1 MFENLALVDESL
13 VFIITLSRSA
23 FEINQLKDNVMLRTI
38 SLATV
43 LVMLLAPE
51 ASSQFAWNWQGS
63 ADGWAAAG
71 GCSVTSS
78 EAFLT
83 MSVTGNQPHIQSPT
97 GLGLTADDFDSFTVS
112 VQNHTAVGSFLL
124 KWFDD
129 SNALL
134 GQATIPVETEMD
146 GPQTYTVAL
155 SDVSGWSGSTVAKFR
170 LRGPA
175 GGGDALGDVD
185 WYNLAINEVSEAVQ
199 GCTDPE
205 ACNYNPSAT
214 EEDGSCTYP
223 GALQPTDYEWQ
234 GTKAGWTGAGGV
246 VLTQGPDFM
255 TMTVTGAS
263 NVAEMQSPTGLGL
276 DAASFGSMTVTLSNP
291 TSVSGGFQVRW
302 YDAANSLAGNMNIP
316 VDTGM
321 TEFETYTLDL
331 ASSENWTGTIDK
343 IRLRGPFALDVSQ
356 GVTDVLWHSLSMN
369 EILNCEGECADDLDA
384 DGVCDAV
391 DDCFLTGCTEEGAC
405 NYDSEACQDDG
416 SCEYIGAN
424 TTVSYAW
431 QGTKAGWIG
440 AGGVQLTQGPDHM
453 TMTVTGAN
461 SVAEMQS
468 PSGLGV
474 DASAFGHFVVEVQ
487 NPSSVVG
494 GFQLR
499 WYDDLGNL
507 LGAEPIP
514 VDSNM
519 IEPVSYEVNLLSNSD
534 WAGTVDKLRLR
545 GPFDLDVSSE
555 PSDVFWVNFSLT
567 PVVDCDGACIEDV
580 DDCGVCG
587 GDGTSC
593 LVAGCTNPF
602 YIEFDPSA
610 TLDDGS
616 CSNLVVLGCMYS
628 VALNFNP
635 IANDDDGSCEFSSAP
650 DCAGDLD
657 GDLAVTTGD
666 LLAFLA
672 VFGATCQ

>member
-1 MFENLALVDESL
+1 MFRN
-13 VFIITLSRSA
+13 
-23 FEINQLKDNVMLRTI
+23 I
-38 SLATV
+38 SLAFV
-43 LVMLLAPE
+43 FVMLLAPE
-51 ASSQFAWNWQGS
+51 ASSQITWNWQGS
-63 ADGWAAAG
+63 SDGWSAAG
-71 GCSVTSS
+71 GCTVTSS
-78 EAFLT
+78 DDFLT

-112 VQNHTAVGSFLL
+112 VRNHTTVGSFLL

-146 GPQTYTVAL
+146 GPQTYTVVL
-155 SDVSGWSGSTVAKFR
+155 SDASGWSGSTIAKFR

-175 GGGDALGDVD
+175 GGGEALGNVD
-185 WYNLAINEVSEAVQ
+185 WYNLSINEVSAAVQ

-214 EEDGSCTYP
+214 EADDSCNYA
-223 GALQPTDYEWQ
+223 GALQPTDYVWQ

-255 TMTVTGAS
+255 TMTVTGTN
-263 NVAEMQSPTGLGL
+263 NVAEMQSPVGLGL

-291 TSVSGGFQVRW
+291 TSVSGGFQLRW
-302 YDAANSLAGNMNIP
+302 YDAENSLVGNMNIP

-321 TEFETYTLDL
+321 TDFATYTLDL

-343 IRLRGPFALDVSQ
+343 LRLRGPFALDVNVGAS
-356 GVTDVLWHSLSMN
+356 DVLWQSLSMN
-369 EILNCEGECADDLDA
+369 EILNCEGECAEDLDA
-384 DGVCDAV
+384 DGICDAL
-391 DDCFLTGCTEEGAC
+391 DDCFLTGCTEEDAC
-405 NYDSEACQDDG
+405 NYDIEACEDDG

-424 TTVSYAW
+424 TPVSYAW

-440 AGGVQLTQGPDHM
+440 AGGVVLTQGPDYL
-453 TMTVTGAN
+453 TMNVTGVNA
-461 SVAEMQS
+461 VAEMQS

-474 DASAFGHFVVEVQ
+474 EAAAFGHFVVEVQ

-499 WYDDLGNL
+499 WYDELGNL

-519 IEPVSYEVNLLSNSD
+519 SEPASYEVNLLANSD
-534 WAGTVDKLRLR
+534 WAGTIDKFRLR

-555 PSDVFWVNFSLT
+555 PSDVFWVNFSLS
-567 PVVDCDGACIEDV
+567 PVVDCDGVCIEEI
-580 DDCGVCG
+580 DDCEVCG

-593 LVAGCTNPF
+593 LVTGCTNPF
-602 YIEFDPSA
+602 YIEFDPFA
-610 TLDDGS
+610 TVDDGS
-616 CSNLVVLGCMYS
+616 CSNLVVLGCTYS
-628 VALNFNP
+628 GALNFNP

-650 DCAGDLD
+650 ECAGDFD
-657 GDLAVTTGD
+657 GDQAVTTGD